1 MLTKQHLP
9 VLGDTVIAVPPKGG
23 HVPLPQVEPT
33 KRVFPIEHKTV
44 TPKFNA
50 MRPTPAPMKVNESPK
65 IDNRPLEE
73 FFVPGSQ
80 FILEDVLSQLQIDAN
95 VLQPTELFATKMKAR
110 RLWTAYTDNQKIKA
124 LFLFQHQG

>member
-50 MRPTPAPMKVNESPK
+50 GHSKIPANNRHFSKIPAKFYGDFRLAYKESC
-65 IDNRPLEE
+65 
-73 FFVPGSQ
+73 
-80 FILEDVLSQLQIDAN
+80 
-95 VLQPTELFATKMKAR
+95 
-110 RLWTAYTDNQKIKA
+110 
-124 LFLFQHQG
+124 

>member
-44 TPKFNA
+44 TPKFNE
-50 MRPTPAPMKVNESPK
+50 MRPTPAPMRPNESPK
-65 IDNRPLEE
+65 IDNSYSNGYASSESKLDVGYNERGVINNW
-73 FFVPGSQ
+73 FVP
-80 FILEDVLSQLQIDAN
+80 DIDWRHHPPST
-95 VLQPTELFATKMKAR
+95 L
-110 RLWTAYTDNQKIKA
+110 
-124 LFLFQHQG
+124 H